1 MSSIARNQQVSAERR
16 AKMLKLLQHE
26 GAKAV
31 ADLVGRF
38 GVSPQTVR
46 RDLRLLEEKGQVH
59 RAYGTARAVE
69 TGSFERSWA
78 DRQESFVAEKTAIAK
93 EAAAGAGQAQVLFID
108 EGFLPSLI
116 PQFLQTRD
124 LTIVTTSL
132 DTAQKVALL
141 PGVTAIIAGGR
152 VRSITGGVVDH
163 WALQTIGQMTFD
175 LAFIGTNGISRKG
188 SLSTPD
194 PAVASVKRAALTAAK
209 RAILVADHSKFGHSL
224 FATFGNTS
232 DVEVVITGRQLRPVD
247 AGRVPG
253 APVVRV

>member
-93 EAAAGAGQAQVLFID
+93 EAAARAGQAQVLFID

-141 PGVTAIIAGGR
+141 PGVTAIIA
-152 VRSITGGVVDH
+152 
-163 WALQTIGQMTFD
+163 
-175 LAFIGTNGISRKG
+175 
-188 SLSTPD
+188 
-194 PAVASVKRAALTAAK
+194 
-209 RAILVADHSKFGHSL
+209 
-224 FATFGNTS
+224 
-232 DVEVVITGRQLRPVD
+232 
-247 AGRVPG
+247 
-253 APVVRV
+253 